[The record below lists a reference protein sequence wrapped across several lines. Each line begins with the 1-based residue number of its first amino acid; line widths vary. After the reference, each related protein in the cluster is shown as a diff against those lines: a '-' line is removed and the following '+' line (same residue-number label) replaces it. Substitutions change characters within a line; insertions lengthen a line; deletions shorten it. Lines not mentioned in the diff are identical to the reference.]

1 MKNSKGCF
9 NAQTS
14 NQLSRA
20 VCVVDLCNVT
30 QISTLITTEFK
41 NLQVHWPKQ
50 EHFDTGLNAHPQHLS
65 T

>member
-1 MKNSKGCF
+1 MMNSKGCF

-20 VCVVDLCNVT
+20 VCVVDVCNVI
-30 QISTLITTEFK
+30 QIPSLITTEFK
-41 NLQVHWPKQ
+41 NLQVHRPKQ
-50 EHFDTGLNAHPQHLS
+50 HFDTELNAPPQHIS